1 MEYLIA
7 VWRTHLRRHEAPD
20 VDVEELERRLRDQI
34 AALRDAGL
42 ADDEAFLIAVR
53 RVGQTNT
60 ASREYV
66 REHLERLWERPVPDP
81 VGADEGGRS
90 LPIWER
96 VLALLVP
103 DSADGGDGRSARSEL
118 LVVFG
123 LAIAAAVAI
132 KVPEVFG
139 YRSIDGDELYA
150 RNISLFVLP
159 MLTGYF
165 VWKRG
170 LSAAQSLWLVLP
182 FVAAAFFA
190 NIFPFKGDGHTETLT
205 AFHLPFALW
214 LVVGFAYVGGLWRS
228 VERRTDFV
236 RFSGELFI
244 YYVLIALGGG
254 VFSLLTWV
262 MFEAIDLEIG
272 DFIAEW
278 LLPCGAMGAVLVG
291 AWLVERRQSV
301 MQNIAPMLSRVFTPL
316 FAVMLSVFLVAIVL
330 KGEWIDMD
338 RDMLIGFDIML
349 ALVLGLLLFSVS
361 ARDSQAR
368 PGLFDAL
375 QLLLVA
381 AAIVADLM
389 ALSAIVGRISE
400 FGFTPNRT
408 AALGGN
414 LVLLANLAW
423 SAWLYA
429 RFLTGRGGFS
439 ALAGWQANYLPVYAV
454 WAAVVVVVFPPLFG
468 YV

>member
-1 MEYLIA
+1 MWRILGFGREIAAAQRKDCPIRRMPDTNGDTLEYLIA

-42 ADDEAFLIAVR
+42 VDDEAFLIAVR
-53 RVGQTNT
+53 RVGKTDA
-60 ASREYV
+60 ASREYA
-66 REHLERLWERPVPDP
+66 RKHFERLWERPVPDP

-103 DSADGGDGRSARSEL
+103 DSAVGGDGRSARSEL

-139 YRSIDGDELYA
+139 YRPIDGDELYA

-182 FVAAAFFA
+182 FVAAAVFA
-190 NIFPFKGDGHTETLT
+190 NIFPFNGDGHTETLT
-205 AFHLPFALW
+205 ALHLPFALW

-236 RFSGELFI
+236 RVVHLLRAHCARWRR
-244 YYVLIALGGG
+244 VLTPDLGHVRGH
-254 VFSLLTWV
+254 
-262 MFEAIDLEIG
+262 
-272 DFIAEW
+272 
-278 LLPCGAMGAVLVG
+278 
-291 AWLVERRQSV
+291 
-301 MQNIAPMLSRVFTPL
+301 
-316 FAVMLSVFLVAIVL
+316 
-330 KGEWIDMD
+330 
-338 RDMLIGFDIML
+338 
-349 ALVLGLLLFSVS
+349 
-361 ARDSQAR
+361 R
-368 PGLFDAL
+368 P
-375 QLLLVA
+375 
-381 AAIVADLM
+381 
-389 ALSAIVGRISE
+389 
-400 FGFTPNRT
+400 
-408 AALGGN
+408 
-414 LVLLANLAW
+414 
-423 SAWLYA
+423 
-429 RFLTGRGGFS
+429 
-439 ALAGWQANYLPVYAV
+439 
-454 WAAVVVVVFPPLFG
+454 
-468 YV
+468 